1 MEQILENM
9 NKIHDL
15 SCWPLIQEILTEEP
29 DFWSTKLTTENDR
42 IFICDHG
49 TRAILV
55 SYRNECTKLYLWNA
69 GFRNKSIDAKSSSS
83 SSSSSMDKSPTHQQ
97 QLRRWFLL
105 NDLCFRCPIKQI
117 RFINGWLFILTANDR
132 LHCRD
137 LDVCENISDNNQ
149 SIHNDKNFYE
159 KNRLIYPFEQC
170 IKLTPLLPSL
180 LLLGGDAN
188 NHYKQQQQEQC
199 KFATIRQKT
208 TYIMDNVAK
217 FDQSETYTVILMKN
231 MATIHLMTWLI
242 HPNHNRQLFEHHI
255 EHTSFPRLRFHDVA
269 VFARGWIALTNQQ
282 TLLIEGSF
290 MPDIQPEKQHI
301 YPRMTVIDL
310 KELQFPMKYGNG
322 YPSSSS
328 SPIYFNRI
336 YASKH
341 QLLLLTDNGIIY
353 CLIFTQNIPYILGTF
368 MNSSIP
374 IIQIYSHY
382 NSSNFIAIGVDEK
395 IHVYCPKPIPIDP
408 SGYHTVEMMNQQQ
421 QQMPGPRNCLVVTAF
436 QSIPDAYSIF
446 IQSGDMSTMASSYNV
461 VEMFNNSKSNQNYYR
476 FNDPITSD
484 IMVSL
489 NEQNYFLQSKI
500 VTPLMEMLK
509 KYFHFQNIR
518 RQENN
523 KIVLK
528 KSISS
533 SSSSSAAEATT
544 TTTKTLIMDPDQI
557 LDCPMEQ
564 SKRLQRFNYKFFD
577 LMETTNNTTT
587 TSAANNDGQMINTQL
602 STFSPELIRSF
613 LKLFYIGQ
621 FELSDSFIYEE
632 LQSFVHTIL
641 EREPTIATNNFM
653 LRCFHRGIRI
663 FFKNVMIQ
671 QQQQQQQQQ
680 QITKNLNNSSIIF
693 FGKKLVIRYRYRKSD
708 NYINYYNNNNN
719 NNQNNNLLNTHDM
732 IQ

>member
-1 MEQILENM
+1 
-9 NKIHDL
+9 
-15 SCWPLIQEILTEEP
+15 
-29 DFWSTKLTTENDR
+29 
-42 IFICDHG
+42 
-49 TRAILV
+49 
-55 SYRNECTKLYLWNA
+55 
-69 GFRNKSIDAKSSSS
+69 
-83 SSSSSMDKSPTHQQ
+83 
-97 QLRRWFLL
+97 
-105 NDLCFRCPIKQI
+105 
-117 RFINGWLFILTANDR
+117 
-132 LHCRD
+132 
-137 LDVCENISDNNQ
+137 
-149 SIHNDKNFYE
+149 
-159 KNRLIYPFEQC
+159 
-170 IKLTPLLPSL
+170 
-180 LLLGGDAN
+180 
-188 NHYKQQQQEQC
+188 
-199 KFATIRQKT
+199 
-208 TYIMDNVAK
+208 
-217 FDQSETYTVILMKN
+217 
-231 MATIHLMTWLI
+231 
-242 HPNHNRQLFEHHI
+242 
-255 EHTSFPRLRFHDVA
+255 
-269 VFARGWIALTNQQ
+269 
-282 TLLIEGSF
+282 
-290 MPDIQPEKQHI
+290 
-301 YPRMTVIDL
+301 
-310 KELQFPMKYGNG
+310 
-322 YPSSSS
+322 
-328 SPIYFNRI
+328 
-336 YASKH
+336 
-341 QLLLLTDNGIIY
+341 
-353 CLIFTQNIPYILGTF
+353 
-368 MNSSIP
+368 
-374 IIQIYSHY
+374 
-382 NSSNFIAIGVDEK
+382 
-395 IHVYCPKPIPIDP
+395 
-408 SGYHTVEMMNQQQ
+408 
-421 QQMPGPRNCLVVTAF
+421 
-436 QSIPDAYSIF
+436 
-446 IQSGDMSTMASSYNV
+446 MSTMASSYNV

-533 SSSSSAAEATT
+533 SSSSAAAETTT